1 MTRYTLDRAS
11 VTLVADQIGRTQAI
25 TPEGFLLCEGVRIA
39 RTGPMLYLAD
49 EVPEVEPNPNGAMT
63 TLLREAEV
71 LFAPETMAS
80 FTGKPVTND
89 HPDELVNPET
99 WKTVSGGVVLN
110 VRRGEGADS
119 EHLVADLLITDAG
132 CIADVQ
138 AGKREVSCGYDT
150 EAETVA
156 PGLGRITKIVGN
168 HVALVDRG
176 RCGPSCA
183 IQDEVPAMASK
194 AKRTVWDRLATAFK
208 AKDEAAFQEELEAAK
223 EEVGGDGQHIHV
235 HLNGAEP
242 VAEEPVKDEA
252 DPGDDRIARIEAA
265 VSVLAEAV
273 AKMQKA
279 EQAEAEVTTA
289 KDEDPEPE
297 EKEKSEVKDE
307 DPEEEKEE
315 KKPVMDAAVLG
326 ESFRD
331 TLSRAEILAP
341 GISLPKFDAK
351 APKLMVDAM
360 CSLRIK
366 ALQSAYDNAAMRPH
380 VEAVA
385 GSTPDFAKMKC
396 DHAAVVFR
404 GASELAKA
412 ANTRVA
418 APNLNV
424 LQPAGKMSAA
434 GYSELIKARRAK

>member
-1 MTRYTLDRAS
+1 
-11 VTLVADQIGRTQAI
+11 
-25 TPEGFLLCEGVRIA
+25 
-39 RTGPMLYLAD
+39 
-49 EVPEVEPNPNGAMT
+49 
-63 TLLREAEV
+63 
-71 LFAPETMAS
+71 
-80 FTGKPVTND
+80 
-89 HPDELVNPET
+89 
-99 WKTVSGGVVLN
+99 
-110 VRRGEGADS
+110 
-119 EHLVADLLITDAG
+119 
-132 CIADVQ
+132 
-138 AGKREVSCGYDT
+138 
-150 EAETVA
+150 
-156 PGLGRITKIVGN
+156 
-168 HVALVDRG
+168 
-176 RCGPSCA
+176 
-183 IQDEVPAMASK
+183 MASK

-235 HLNGAEP
+235 HLNGTEP
-242 VAEEPVKDEA
+242 AAEEPVKDEA
-252 DPGDDRIARIEAA
+252 DPEEDWKARIEAA
-265 VSVLAEAV
+265 VAVLAEAV
-273 AKMQKA
+273 AKMQKG
-279 EQAEAEVTTA
+279 EQAEAEVTAA

-297 EKEKSEVKDE
+297 KEKAEVKDE
-307 DPEEEKEE
+307 DPEEEKDE

-360 CSLRIK
+360 CALRIK
-366 ALQSAYDNAAMRPH
+366 ALQSAYDNTAMRPH

-385 GSTPDFAKMKC
+385 GAKPDFAKMKC

-418 APNLNV
+418 APDMNV